1 MTFLPHFCGK
11 LGRFS
16 YYKSSSEVKS
26 GQKTQKLLNFGP
38 SSKFWQKTS
47 KTDSFMYNWQNL
59 PKSFFICNC
68 NFWGFF
74 KFNWVLPHEWVSR
87 SARRKVW
94 KLMDCS
100 EVLTPRVSKSK
111 CMDWFFLPGQ
121 FFFQTSIFY
130 QNAENISSFF
140 WSLAQFIWCSISKNI
155 DVILENS

>member
-1 MTFLPHFCGK
+1 MK
-11 LGRFS
+11 LWNFPLLFKIILCR
-16 YYKSSSEVKS
+16 KSCWVSVDCWLFF
-26 GQKTQKLLNFGP
+26 QKKISKLE
-38 SSKFWQKTS
+38 
-47 KTDSFMYNWQNL
+47 
-59 PKSFFICNC
+59 SFFLICDC
-68 NFWGFF
+68 NFWVFF